1 MAATIATCQFT
12 SPPLISADPAPDLL
26 QDLTGECAQLQKL
39 FAANER
45 VRNFAEAVACNS
57 GYLKRLIER
66 DREFAARSFS
76 EPPGKLMAN
85 VIETTRNAWAN
96 AESQDDLM
104 AQLRRGKARAA
115 LVTALCDLAGLW
127 NGEIVTHWLTEFADA
142 ALEASVDYLLKAAEN
157 SGKLTLAGEETP
169 GIGSGY
175 FIFGMGKYGAHE
187 LNYSSDIDLIVF
199 YDTMVCQCAEGVEPS
214 VFFTRMTRQLVAI
227 MQDMTGDGYVFRMD
241 LRLRPDPRSTPLAI
255 SWGAAASYYESMGQ
269 NWERAALIKA
279 RPVAGDLACG
289 EALIKELQP
298 FIFRRHLDFAAIAD
312 VQSLKRQIHAHKG
325 HGEIA
330 VAGHNIKLGRG
341 GIREIEFFVQTQ
353 QLIAGGRAPA
363 LRERRTVEMLDALNR
378 AGWISAEAASDLTA
392 SYWFL
397 RGIEHRLQM
406 QDDAQ
411 THTLPADP
419 VSLEAFA
426 RFAGYASFEDLS
438 DALLSHMRRVQSYY
452 EGLFEGAGELSA
464 DEGSLSFTG
473 VADDPDTLQ
482 TLDLMG
488 FRQPA
493 EVSTIIRGW
502 HHGRFPATRS
512 ERARELL
519 TELMP
524 NILQALSKSS
534 DPDAAF
540 ITFDSFLKGLPT
552 GVQLFSLLKANR
564 KLLELLSLIMGT
576 APRLAE
582 TLAKR
587 PRTLDAMLDPGFFED
602 LPDRAELETL
612 AGEALVPAETL
623 EDVLDRA
630 RAVGQEQMFRI
641 GVRFISATANRSQVG
656 KAYSDLADTLIG
668 RLLEAVRAEAVEKYG
683 EMPGGKFIVL
693 AMGKLGGSEMTAT
706 SDLDLMT
713 VYDVT
718 DGAALS
724 LGPKQMGASQYY
736 GRMTQRLIAAL
747 SVPTAEGLLYEVD
760 MRLRPS
766 GNKGPISV
774 SLDGFKTYHESS
786 AWTWERMALSRAR
799 VVAGDEDLRLA
810 CEAEIV
816 RVLTKKPDEA
826 ALTRDVLDMRQ
837 RMIDEL
843 FSGDAWDLKLKPG
856 GLVDVEFTAQYLQL
870 KHAWEHPAILHQNAG
885 EALAALCEHG
895 LLSQSDQA
903 EFEGAYELYQTL
915 TQVLRL
921 CVTGTFDADAQAD
934 DLHGLLVSAADE
946 PDMAHLDAK
955 LQEVAERVRAIFSKV
970 IGAAD
975 PEQS

>member
-1 MAATIATCQFT
+1 M
-12 SPPLISADPAPDLL
+12 
-26 QDLTGECAQLQKL
+26 
-39 FAANER
+39 
-45 VRNFAEAVACNS
+45 
-57 GYLKRLIER
+57 
-66 DREFAARSFS
+66 
-76 EPPGKLMAN
+76 
-85 VIETTRNAWAN
+85 
-96 AESQDDLM
+96 
-104 AQLRRGKARAA
+104 
-115 LVTALCDLAGLW
+115 
-127 NGEIVTHWLTEFADA
+127 
-142 ALEASVDYLLKAAEN
+142 
-157 SGKLTLAGEETP
+157 
-169 GIGSGY
+169 
-175 FIFGMGKYGAHE
+175 
-187 LNYSSDIDLIVF
+187 
-199 YDTMVCQCAEGVEPS
+199 
-214 VFFTRMTRQLVAI
+214 
-227 MQDMTGDGYVFRMD
+227 
-241 LRLRPDPRSTPLAI
+241 
-255 SWGAAASYYESMGQ
+255 
-269 NWERAALIKA
+269 
-279 RPVAGDLACG
+279 
-289 EALIKELQP
+289 
-298 FIFRRHLDFAAIAD
+298 
-312 VQSLKRQIHAHKG
+312 QSLKRQIHAHKG

-378 AGWISAEAASDLTA
+378 AGWISAEAASDLTV

-406 QDDAQ
+406 QEDAQ
-411 THTLPADP
+411 THTLPADEE
-419 VSLEAFA
+419 SLEAFA
-426 RFAGYASFEDLS
+426 RFSGYASFDALS

-488 FRQPA
+488 FRQSA

-564 KLLELLSLIMGT
+564 KLLELFSLIMGT

-587 PRTLDAMLDPGFFED
+587 PRTLDAMLDPGFFAD
-602 LPDRAELETL
+602 LPDREELETL
-612 AGEALVPAETL
+612 VAEALAPAESL

-668 RLLEAVRAEAVEKYG
+668 RLLEAVSAEAAERYG
-683 EMPGGKFIVL
+683 EMPGGKFIVV

-713 VYDVT
+713 VYDVA
-718 DGAALS
+718 DPSVLS
-724 LGPKQMGASQYY
+724 LGPKQLGAAQYY

-774 SLDGFKTYHESS
+774 SLEGFKTYHDSS

-799 VVAGDEDLRLA
+799 IVAGDDVLRKA
-810 CEAEIV
+810 CEGEIV
-816 RVLTKKPDEA
+816 RVLTRKPEPA
-826 ALTRDVLDMRQ
+826 TLAKDVLDMRQ

-843 FSGDAWDLKLKPG
+843 HSGDAWDLKLKPG

-870 KHAWEHPAILHQNAG
+870 KHAWECPQILHQNAG
-885 EALAALCEHG
+885 EALSALCEHG
-895 LLSQSDQA
+895 FLSKSDQA
-903 EFEGAYELYQTL
+903 KLEGAYELYQTL

-921 CVTGTFDADAQAD
+921 CVTGTFDAEVQAD

-946 PDMAHLDAK
+946 PDMARLDAK
-955 LQEVAERVRAIFSKV
+955 LQEMAEGVRAIFTRI
-970 IGAAD
+970 IGSTDA
-975 PEQS
+975 EQS